1 MIKDSNI
8 MQRDEKDEN
17 LEFRKIQTL
26 GKSSYVISLPKDW
39 IDKNKI
45 KRGDKLAVY
54 KNPDGTLEVS
64 YVNQKASLRGVIPEV
79 NEVIIDDLN
88 KDELEAVI
96 IGNYL
101 MGYNNFKLVTQ
112 REYLNSFQRKIITN
126 TLNALT
132 GFQIVSESPK
142 VIEIKNLFEQSN
154 FDVKEI
160 AKRLGLLISF
170 MLKDLIEALKEKNLE
185 ALDDIIAQDEEI
197 DSLYLLMRRLLIIG
211 SRNVIAAKKIGIED
225 NALCVTWSVI
235 LKKIETI
242 ADYVVRISEIT
253 KTIFSRDKVEIPE
266 EIFLLFLKIG
276 ESITKTSEKV
286 LLSYFEKDAEK
297 SLVTVE
303 DLMEFSELKNSFTQK
318 IIEYEIDKRLLIS
331 LENICFYFEEIANY
345 YFDYARDLIH
355 YRLYFR

>member
-1 MIKDSNI
+1 MIKDSNN
-8 MQRDEKDEN
+8 MQIDEQYEN

-39 IDKNKI
+39 VDKNKI
-45 KRGDKLAVY
+45 RRGDKLAVY
-54 KNPDGTLEVS
+54 KHPEGTLEIS
-64 YVNQKASLRGVIPEV
+64 YVNQKASLQGVIPEV
-79 NEVIIDDLN
+79 DEVIIDDLN

-101 MGYNNFKLVTQ
+101 MGYENFKLITQ
-112 REYLNSFQRKIITN
+112 REYLNSSQRKIITS

-160 AKRLGLLISF
+160 ARRLGLLISF
-170 MLKDLIEALKEKNLE
+170 MLKDLIQALKEKNLE
-185 ALDDIIAQDEEI
+185 ELDDIIAQDEEI
-197 DSLYLLMRRLLIIG
+197 DNLYLLMRRLLIIG
-211 SRNVIAAKKIGIED
+211 SRNVVAAKKIGIED

-242 ADYVVRISEIT
+242 ADYIVRISETT
-253 KTIFSRDKVEIPE
+253 KTIFSSHKFEIPE
-266 EIFLLFLKIG
+266 EIFLSFLKIG
-276 ESITKTSEKV
+276 ESVTKTSEKV
-286 LLSYFEKDAEK
+286 FLSYFEKDAEER
-297 SLVTVE
+297 LVTRE
-303 DLMEFSELKNSFTQK
+303 DLIEFTKLKNSFTQK
-318 IIEYEIDKRLLIS
+318 IIEYNIDKRLLIY
-331 LENICFYFEEIANY
+331 LESVCLYFEEIANY
-345 YFDYARDLIH
+345 CFDYARDLIH

>member
-1 MIKDSNI
+1 

-39 IDKNKI
+39 VDKNKI

-54 KNPDGTLEVS
+54 KNPDGALEIS

-79 NEVIIDDLN
+79 SEVIIDDLD

-101 MGYNNFKLVTQ
+101 MGYDNFKLITQ

-142 VIEIKNLFEQSN
+142 VIEIKNLFEQTN

-185 ALDDIIAQDEEI
+185 ALNDIIAQDDEV

-211 SRNVIAAKKIGIED
+211 SRNVVAAKKIGIED

-242 ADYVVRISEIT
+242 ADYVVRISETT
-253 KTIFSRDKVEIPE
+253 KTIFSRNKVEIPE
-266 EIFLLFLKIG
+266 EVFLLFLKIG

-286 LLSYFEKDAEK
+286 FLSYFEKDAEER
-297 SLVTVE
+297 LVTVE
-303 DLMEFSELKNSFTQK
+303 DLMEFTELKNIFTQK
-318 IIEYEIDKRLLIS
+318 IIEYDIDKRLLVS
-331 LENICFYFEEIANY
+331 LESICFYFEEIANY
-345 YFDYARDLIH
+345 CFDYARDLIH
-355 YRLYFR
+355 YKLYFR

>member
-1 MIKDSNI
+1 MP
-8 MQRDEKDEN
+8 DEKDEN
-17 LEFRKIQTL
+17 LEFRKIQSL

-39 IDKNKI
+39 VEKNRI

-54 KNPDGTLEVS
+54 KHPDGTLEVS
-64 YVNQKASLRGVIPEV
+64 YVNQKASLWGVIPEV

-101 MGYNNFKLVTQ
+101 MGYDNFKLITR
-112 REYLNSFQRKIITN
+112 REYLNSSQRKIITN

-132 GFQIVSESPK
+132 GFQIVSESQK

-154 FDVKEI
+154 FDVKET

-170 MLKDLIEALKEKNLE
+170 MLKDLIQALKEKNLD
-185 ALDDIIAQDEEI
+185 AIDDIIKQDEEI

-211 SRNVIAAKKIGIED
+211 SRNVVAAKKIGIED

-242 ADYVVRISEIT
+242 ADYVVRISKIA
-253 KTIFSRDKVEIPE
+253 KTIFSREVEIPE
-266 EIFLLFLKIG
+266 EIFLLFLNIG
-276 ESITKTSEKV
+276 ESVAKTSEKV
-286 LLSYFEKDAEK
+286 FLSYFEKDAQER
-297 SLVTVE
+297 LVTQD
-303 DLMEFSELKNSFTQK
+303 DLTGFTNLKNSFTQK
-318 IIEYEIDKRLLIS
+318 VIECNVDKRLLIS
-331 LENICFYFEEIANY
+331 LESICFYFEEIANY
-345 YFDYARDLIH
+345 CFDYARDLIH